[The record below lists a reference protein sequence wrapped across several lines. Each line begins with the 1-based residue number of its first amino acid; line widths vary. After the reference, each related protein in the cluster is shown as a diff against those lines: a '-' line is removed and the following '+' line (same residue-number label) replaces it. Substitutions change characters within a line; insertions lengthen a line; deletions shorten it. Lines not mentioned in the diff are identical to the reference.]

1 MVTKEE
7 GENLAKAQG
16 IPFFECSALNG
27 LGTTEAFEE
36 LLGNILKHEKA
47 KYAMNERDDGSIQ
60 EGDGGAKKEN
70 AKNVKLSKK
79 DTQGENGIRTKKKG
93 KCGC

>member
-7 GENLAKAQG
+7 GENLAKDKG

-47 KYAMNERDDGSIQ
+47 KHAMNEIEDGSIQ
-60 EGDGGAKKEN
+60 EGDGGDKKGT

-79 DTQGENGIRTKKKG
+79 ETQGENGIRTKKKG